1 MAGASSVSHSRN
13 VGEPFI
19 ISDANSNCNKWLSP
33 TISDVLFGVLLCARD
48 VCWVFAVTFFWPN
61 QPPSSDQ
68 YNKQ

>member
-33 TISDVLFGVLLCARD
+33 TISDVLFGVLLLL
-48 VCWVFAVTFFWPN
+48 VMSVG
-61 QPPSSDQ
+61 SSRSPFLA
-68 YNKQ
+68 